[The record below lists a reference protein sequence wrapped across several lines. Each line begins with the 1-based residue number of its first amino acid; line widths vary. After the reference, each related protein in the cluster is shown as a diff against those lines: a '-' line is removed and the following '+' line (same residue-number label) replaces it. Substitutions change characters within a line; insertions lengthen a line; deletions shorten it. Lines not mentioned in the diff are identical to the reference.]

1 MKTICFVFQKIIRIN
16 KLLTKKSSNAFNM
29 GNNLSKPVFDKKQE
43 SLDEFNLQIREIQ
56 VHGSLRST
64 KGRKAIRNMDFC
76 NPCEDYEVLTG
87 RRGTPKLKNPSNDGS
102 IGCSKY
108 WNFLED
114 EE

>member
-1 MKTICFVFQKIIRIN
+1 
-16 KLLTKKSSNAFNM
+16 M
-29 GNNLSKPVFDKKQE
+29 GNNFSKPVFDKKQE

-76 NPCEDYEVLTG
+76 NPCEDYDFLTG
-87 RRGTPKLKNPSNDGS
+87 RRGTPRLGNPSNDGYT
-102 IGCSKY
+102 GCSKY

>member
-1 MKTICFVFQKIIRIN
+1 
-16 KLLTKKSSNAFNM
+16 M

-43 SLDEFNLQIREIQ
+43 SLDEFNLQFNVSR
-56 VHGSLRST
+56 VPFYMARMT
-64 KGRKAIRNMDFC
+64 KVKKLVRNMDFC

-87 RRGTPKLKNPSNDGS
+87 RRGMPRLENPSNDGS
-102 IGCSKY
+102 TGCSKY